1 METTRSMLT
10 VVMVMAAIGLW
21 AGTAGAGLV
30 GHWTFDEGTGNTT
43 ADSSPNSNTATRA
56 GTLGSWITGKAGGA
70 YQLGGSSS
78 RFELADSNALRVTS
92 AVTVAAWVNPTAASN
107 YGVIA
112 GIDQTGGSANDMY
125 SIKTNT
131 SGSDR
136 LRWDVIG
143 PGTNVS
149 LDSTSTL
156 FGTLGNI
163 GDGWVH
169 VAGVYDPSGFAGLYV
184 NGVLD
189 VSTTSVPTSIQ
200 LKTTPFQIG
209 HNASDSGSYPL
220 KAAVDDVQVY
230 DQALTADDVTFL
242 YNNPGSALGGA
253 PPIPE
258 PATMC
263 ALGMALAGL
272 GGYVKR
278 RRKLA

>member
-1 METTRSMLT
+1 MRTTRHRAT
-10 VVMVMAAIGLW
+10 VVMMTTAAVLF
-21 AGTAGAGLV
+21 AAAQAPAGLI
-30 GHWTFDEGTGNTT
+30 GHWNFDEGSGTTT
-43 ADSSPNSNTATRA
+43 ADSSPNGNTATQA
-56 GTLGSWITGKAGGA
+56 GTAGSWITGKAGGA
-70 YQLGGSSS
+70 YQLGGGNC
-78 RFELADSNALRVTS
+78 RFELADSSDLRVTG
-92 AVTVAAWVNPTAASN
+92 AVTVSAWVNPTAASN
-107 YGVIA
+107 FGVIA

-125 SIKTNT
+125 SLKTAD
-131 SGSDR
+131 SGSDK

-149 LDSTSTL
+149 LDSTSAL

-184 NGVLD
+184 NGALD

-200 LKTTPFQIG
+200 LKTTPFQMG

-230 DQALTADDVTFL
+230 NEALSADDVAFL
-242 YNNPGSALGGA
+242 FNNPGSALGSA
-253 PPIPE
+253 LIPE

-263 ALGMALAGL
+263 ALGLAVAGL
-272 GGYVKR
+272 SGYVR
-278 RRKLA
+278 RRRHG